1 MRVPVAEFEI
11 AGDLDLVVP
20 RGLAMFGVAGAR
32 RFLHGGLSPQ
42 ELLVPVI
49 VVRAHVAV
57 PTGGGKITARVAG
70 DRITTGVFS
79 ASLAFE
85 ADLFTVE
92 RRVRVSARN
101 RRGMEV
107 AKVVA
112 GDGYEEE
119 TGSVR
124 LRGDSPQVVT
134 FRITAPLAKGDQ
146 VTIHVYDADTDR
158 LLTTSQPAQVATQ
171 VEVD

>member
-1 MRVPVAEFEI
+1 VAI
-11 AGDLDLVVP
+11 PLK
-20 RGLAMFGVAGAR
+20 
-32 RFLHGGLSPQ
+32 GGS
-42 ELLVPVI
+42 VTV
-49 VVRAHVAV
+49 
-57 PTGGGKITARVAG
+57 RVAG

-119 TGSVR
+119 TGAVR
-124 LRGDSPQVVT
+124 LHGASPQVIT

-158 LLTTSQPAQVATQ
+158 LSTTSQPAHVATQ